1 MLSQFFYLRK
11 SIGSQVKL
19 IHVST
24 GQALKFSG
32 KVYPEWGFYQNEI
45 VCDKNH
51 NQLDTIWNVEEHRY
65 TKSKILFIVKRILF
79 YWIKKF
85 NYLNEEYFA

>member
-1 MLSQFFYLRK
+1 M
-11 SIGSQVKL
+11 KL

-32 KVYPEWGFYQNEI
+32 KVFPEWGFYQNEI

-65 TKSKILFIVKRILF
+65 TKSKTNNI
-79 YWIKKF
+79 
-85 NYLNEEYFA
+85 

>member
-1 MLSQFFYLRK
+1 MLTVFVLSRQ
-11 SIGSQVKL
+11 SIGSQIKL
-19 IHVST
+19 VHVSS
-24 GQALKFSG
+24 GHALKFSG

-65 TKSKILFIVKRILF
+65 TKSELQT
-79 YWIKKF
+79 
-85 NYLNEEYFA
+85 

>member
-1 MLSQFFYLRK
+1 MNHFLQLLYFRQ
-11 SIGSQVKL
+11 SIGSQIKL
-19 IHVST
+19 IHVNT

-45 VCDKNH
+45 VCDKQH

-65 TKSKILFIVKRILF
+65 TKSELLFWHEWNPSINRSFLLKQFI
-79 YWIKKF
+79 
-85 NYLNEEYFA
+85 